1 MSMKEKTRALA
12 AYHVAG
18 ARMGEAADFSALVAL
33 FDARLRA
40 HARRLCDDGETARD
54 IAQEA
59 WIAIGRGLGGLR
71 DDHAF
76 LPWAL
81 RITTRLAARDLGR
94 RIRQREAV
102 QGFGESL
109 MPEAAD
115 PAGPGTVAG
124 TETGDLHAAIA
135 ALPAPQRAALALFYL
150 EEMSVAEVAMALDIP
165 PGTVKTRLM
174 TARNRLRALLEG
186 QNHGQ
191 A

>member
-1 MSMKEKTRALA
+1 MNMKEKTRALA

-18 ARMGEAADFSALVAL
+18 ARMGEAADFAALVAL

-71 DDHAF
+71 DDRAF

-109 MPEAAD
+109 MPEATD
-115 PAGPGTVAG
+115 PAAISTVAG
-124 TETGDLHAAIA
+124 TEAETLHAAIA

-150 EEMSVAEVAMALDIP
+150 EEMSVAEVAVALDIP

-174 TARNRLRALLEG
+174 HARNRLRALLEG